1 MNNVFVSN
9 VHVDGTIPL
18 LPDSQA
24 SIHLQWL
31 LARFASDLVVHV
43 SPGDRF
49 SCDKAQLIANLKLS
63 SEILILCQGIFL
75 MF

>member
-1 MNNVFVSN
+1 MYLFQMY

-31 LARFASDLVVHV
+31 LVRFVSDLVVYV
-43 SPGDRF
+43 NPGDRF
-49 SCDKAQLIANLKLS
+49 SCDKAQ
-63 SEILILCQGIFL
+63 
-75 MF
+75 